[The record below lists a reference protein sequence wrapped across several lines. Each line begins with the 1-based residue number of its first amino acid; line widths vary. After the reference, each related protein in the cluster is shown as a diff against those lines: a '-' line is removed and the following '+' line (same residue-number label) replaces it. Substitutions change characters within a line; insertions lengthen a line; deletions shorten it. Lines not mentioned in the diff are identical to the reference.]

1 VLGTGVAVIVI
12 QRLAG
17 VNAVNAFFYP
27 GTIGILSLLVAY
39 ALTNIGAIR
48 YLLIK
53 ARRAPLWEIVFPILA
68 IIVVGYTL
76 Y

>member
-1 VLGTGVAVIVI
+1 MLGTGVAVIVI